1 MAHGFTTR
9 SVAIHT
15 RTRDQVWQRGTSVV
29 EDKALGA
36 TIIDGIE
43 FTAKRNCW
51 PVILFPGQG
60 TKFWP
65 GRNAAEASKVRRRR

>member
-1 MAHGFTTR
+1 
-9 SVAIHT
+9 
-15 RTRDQVWQRGTSVV
+15 VV

-36 TIIDGIE
+36 TIIHGID

-65 GRNAAEASKVRRRR
+65 GRNAAAEASKARRRR